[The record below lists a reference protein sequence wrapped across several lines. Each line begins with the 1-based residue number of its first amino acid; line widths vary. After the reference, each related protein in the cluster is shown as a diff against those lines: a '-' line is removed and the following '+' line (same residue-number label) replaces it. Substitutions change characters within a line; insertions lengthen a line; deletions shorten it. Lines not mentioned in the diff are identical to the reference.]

1 MVTNM
6 IKKIIKNKK
15 GFMAI
20 YVIIGLSVFLPL
32 ALFVS
37 IDMPY
42 MMTMNRKAKSTLDN
56 ASATAIT
63 CINESQASHGVIQIN
78 SSEAE
83 KMAKK
88 VIQESFG
95 LNDDLSPNSNSLLKE
110 KPTITVKV
118 INNPTLEPTYTTL
131 NGTFNISNPSVI
143 IYAEI
148 PINAQFL
155 SKAKAT
161 VKHTAISQA
170 QFK

>member
-1 MVTNM
+1 MVKQ
-6 IKKIIKNKK
+6 IFKKIIKNKK
-15 GFMAI
+15 GFIAI

-32 ALFVS
+32 SLFVS

-42 MMTMNRKAKSTLDN
+42 MMTMNRKIKSTLDN

-63 CINESQASHGVIQIN
+63 CINEDMASHGVIQIN

-83 KMAKK
+83 KIAKK

-95 LNDDLSPNSNSLLKE
+95 LNDDLSPNQYSLLQE
-110 KPTITVKV
+110 KPNITIKV

-131 NGTFNISNPSVI
+131 NGEFKINNPSVI

-148 PINAQFL
+148 PVYTKFMPNAK
-155 SKAKAT
+155 SI